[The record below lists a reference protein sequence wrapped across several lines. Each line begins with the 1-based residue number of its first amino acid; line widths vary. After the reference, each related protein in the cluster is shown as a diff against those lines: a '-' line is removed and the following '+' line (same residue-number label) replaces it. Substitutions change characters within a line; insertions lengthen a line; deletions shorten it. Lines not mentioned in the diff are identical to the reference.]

1 MESKN
6 MMIRKAKVEDSGAI
20 ATYMMLAMEDIV
32 YKFIGEN
39 SFEKAIQLIENLVS
53 KEANQY
59 SYENCWVVE
68 KNKQIVAVANIY
80 DGGNLYDLRKTVA
93 DQIKMMFNMEFN
105 PEDETQNGEYYI
117 DCIGVHPDWQGK
129 GLGTKLLQF
138 LIDEYVCKKQVTIG
152 LLVDNDNPKAKRLY
166 LNLGFEI
173 IGPKILAGKKMEHLQ
188 IKRCSS

>member
-80 DGGNLYDLRKTVA
+80 DGGNLYDLRKPVA
-93 DQIKMMFNMEFN
+93 DQINMMFNREFN

>member
-1 MESKN
+1 
-6 MMIRKAKVEDSGAI
+6 MIRKAKVEDSGAI

-80 DGGNLYDLRKTVA
+80 DGGNLYDLRKPVV
-93 DQIKMMFNMEFN
+93 DQINMMFNREFN

>member
-39 SFEKAIQLIENLVS
+39 SFEKAFQLIENLVS

>member
-1 MESKN
+1 

-80 DGGNLYDLRKTVA
+80 DGGNLYDLRKPVA
-93 DQIKMMFNMEFN
+93 DQINMMFNREFN

>member
-80 DGGNLYDLRKTVA
+80 DGGNLYDLRKPVV
-93 DQIKMMFNMEFN
+93 DQINMMFNREFN

>member
-1 MESKN
+1 

-80 DGGNLYDLRKTVA
+80 DGGNLYDLRQPVA
-93 DQIKMMFNMEFN
+93 DQIKMMFNREFN